1 MSNVPT
7 QGPPIAPSAFEP
19 SEETRCPPYSLTKL
33 LGLFFNRLEKAI
45 ILCQLIR
52 QQLLTER
59 RIGPMGASTKNRPG
73 PTGINK
79 SQTPYGLCLELSTV
93 SSRRVEQP

>member
-1 MSNVPT
+1 M
-7 QGPPIAPSAFEP
+7 APSPNFAREGP
-19 SEETRCPPYSLTKL
+19 SPPQIIW
-33 LGLFFNRLEKAI
+33 GLFTPV
-45 ILCQLIR
+45 ILCQLR
-52 QQLLTER
+52 RPQLWTAR